1 MKRLAFSDDM
11 MRALAAG
18 VKTMT
23 RRPMRSQPWPTDGLN
38 GRAPLAFAPSRFRV
52 GDLAA
57 ATCAYVPVIGFD
69 DTGADHLS
77 AFYRFSATGE
87 LAEMQ
92 FKTSRVMPA
101 ALAPFVLRIT
111 EVRAERLGEISYEDA
126 IREGATRREWTGT
139 GYHAVNGMC
148 SGWSMCWSDLG
159 KLSKFAS
166 GVREHGQKMPLT
178 EQDICLGSPRSAFG
192 NYWEKLYGAG
202 SWNDDAQKW
211 VWVLGFEVA
220 ERRI

>member
-1 MKRLAFSDDM
+1 L
-11 MRALAAG
+11 
-18 VKTMT
+18 
-23 RRPMRSQPWPTDGLN
+23 
-38 GRAPLAFAPSRFRV
+38 V
-52 GDLAA
+52 GDFVA
-57 ATCAYVPVIGFD
+57 ATCAFSQPFPRSSVC
-69 DTGADHLS
+69 
-77 AFYRFSATGE
+77 YRFRNDETMTPWGA
-87 LAEMQ
+87 A
-92 FKTSRVMPA
+92 RIMPA
-101 ALAPFVLRIT
+101 ALAPFVLLIT